1 MSTNLHNFSVA
12 FGAALAALALTVVS
26 SWTFVNSTQ
35 LARVAV
41 DSPAE
46 IIHLAAS
53 R

>member
-1 MSTNLHNFSVA
+1 MSKNIGNISVA
-12 FGAALAALALTVVS
+12 FGAALAALLLTVASGV
-26 SWTFVNSTQ
+26 TFVNSTQ

-46 IIHLAAS
+46 IIQLAAS